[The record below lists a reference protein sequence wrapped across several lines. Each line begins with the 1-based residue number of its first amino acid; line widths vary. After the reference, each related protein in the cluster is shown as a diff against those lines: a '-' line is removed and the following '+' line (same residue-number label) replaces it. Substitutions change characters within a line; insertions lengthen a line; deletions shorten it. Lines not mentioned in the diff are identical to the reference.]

1 MFADMITCS
10 FVFCE
15 CPPEQLEAE
24 WAQAESLMIKLS
36 TLCDSVVNYAL
47 GTLLL
52 R

>member
-15 CPPEQLEAE
+15 CLEWLEAE
-24 WAQAESLMIKLS
+24 WTRAESLMIKLS
-36 TLCDSVVNYAL
+36 TLCDSLVNYAL